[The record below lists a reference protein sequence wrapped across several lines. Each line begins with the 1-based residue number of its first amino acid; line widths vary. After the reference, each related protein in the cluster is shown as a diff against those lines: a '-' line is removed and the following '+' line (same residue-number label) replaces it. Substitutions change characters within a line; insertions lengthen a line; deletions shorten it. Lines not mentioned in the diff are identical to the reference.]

1 MVGLGVNS
9 LAFKE
14 SVMSPPVRRKT
25 TGEIYK
31 EQTHVQAQDALK
43 KSSQERTAGDYVAI
57 GMDTVNKIVDN
68 VPVVHANGTSK
79 LNYMA

>member
-1 MVGLGVNS
+1 MSGFGVNS
-9 LAFKE
+9 LTFKE
-14 SVMSPPVRRKT
+14 SVVSPPVQRKT

-31 EQTHVQAQDALK
+31 EQTHEHAQDALK
-43 KSSQERTAGDYVAI
+43 KSSQERTSGDYVAI

-68 VPVVHANGTSK
+68 VPVIHAAESSN